1 MIPADTPATHWLL
14 KHVNFYGSKR
24 RAAAVIGIPRMT
36 LCRWLKDIERIGKIN
51 ARPERIAEARE
62 RALRATPG
70 AGAADALMSIFG
82 YQRVGRGDD
91 MTCASFPGED
101 FMVHKDLDDGR
112 HGFGPDMVKRV
123 RNSQTANDFATSAF
137 STTQGAN
144 TETVERLM
152 RGTVHKSRIADEKPR
167 KRKTVLFLYDIH
179 LPNQSEENIE
189 LALSYAQARHEIDTI
204 IIGGDFLDCAGIS
217 RWKKDPFATMPLH
230 EEIGRAV
237 SWLDALRR
245 RFPKSEI
252 VLLKGNHED
261 RLQSYLWNQAAEISK
276 LKGLKLQDQLEL
288 DRLGIRWIDNL
299 ERVQRGEGIYS
310 IGKLYILHGHEL
322 GICPN
327 VNPARQYFLRALGNM
342 ICGHVHKVDE
352 HLATTITG
360 KTAGA
365 WVCGPMCDMRP
376 EYRPINPW
384 VAGFA
389 IAHFDD
395 DGLFSVKLKKIIE
408 GRVL

>member
-1 MIPADTPATHWLL
+1 MSPEDTPATYWLL

-24 RAAAVIGIPRMT
+24 RAAAVIGTPRMT
-36 LCRWLKDIERIGKIN
+36 LCRWLKDIERTGKIN
-51 ARPERIAEARE
+51 ARPERIEAARE
-62 RALRATPG
+62 RALRVTPG
-70 AGAADALMSIFG
+70 TGSADALMSIFG
-82 YQRVGRGDD
+82 YQRAGRGDD
-91 MTCASFPGED
+91 MTCASFPGD
-101 FMVHKDLDDGR
+101 FERETRQTSGHKNSIKTEKNSDCATMSATKPVTSDHIVLGGGDGEM
-112 HGFGPDMVKRV
+112 P
-123 RNSQTANDFATSAF
+123 A
-137 STTQGAN
+137 
-144 TETVERLM
+144 
-152 RGTVHKSRIADEKPR
+152 VHKSRIADEKPR

-179 LPNQSEENIE
+179 LPNQSDENIE

-245 RFPKSEI
+245 RFPKPEI